1 MDSYSLKYIKS
12 RYILKQIFDNLHKNK
27 LLKILNNNKSIQEKI
42 DINIYDYKKYFE
54 EIEIEIE
61 IKSNIKNDENNLN
74 IFQKKIN
81 HISIYISIIII

>member
-54 EIEIEIE
+54 EIEIEI
-61 IKSNIKNDENNLN
+61 KS
-74 IFQKKIN
+74 KKC
-81 HISIYISIIII
+81 